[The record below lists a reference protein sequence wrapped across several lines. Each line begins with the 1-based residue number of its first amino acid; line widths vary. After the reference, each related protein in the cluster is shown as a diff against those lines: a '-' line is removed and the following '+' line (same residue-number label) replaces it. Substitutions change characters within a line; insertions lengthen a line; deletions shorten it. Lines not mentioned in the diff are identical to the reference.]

1 MKIMNQLLGIC
12 GFELEEAFSP
22 EDEEALHAM
31 EAEYEAEKKI
41 KQQLQRD
48 KVVLGRWN
56 QFMIRAIVVLA
67 LLLWI
72 PVYVA
77 EMECLECV
85 WGVACNGAVVVWSKR
100 VL

>member
-31 EAEYEAEKKI
+31 EAEYEAEKKTAVAKRQGCFGQMESI
-41 KQQLQRD
+41 HD
-48 KVVLGRWN
+48 PCHCGFGIASVDT
-56 QFMIRAIVVLA
+56 
-67 LLLWI
+67 
-72 PVYVA
+72 VYVA